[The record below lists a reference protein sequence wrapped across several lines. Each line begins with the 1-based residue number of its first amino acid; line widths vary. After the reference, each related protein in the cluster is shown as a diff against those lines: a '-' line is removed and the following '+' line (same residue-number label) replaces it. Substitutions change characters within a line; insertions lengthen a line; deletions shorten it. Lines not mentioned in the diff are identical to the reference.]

1 MVSLGPIH
9 RGEPKY
15 QKTEECKLGLAN
27 RFVKESGEGRK
38 AESMYA
44 EIEKK
49 INKLRE
55 FFNEEVTEK
64 YDNEY
69 LAWMLFVDGCAVLQF
84 IYSIVENKFKE
95 LKIKNNLAV
104 FEQEDLFLL
113 ENQLPYH
120 LEDLMGLREK
130 K

>member
-1 MVSLGPIH
+1 
-9 RGEPKY
+9 
-15 QKTEECKLGLAN
+15 LAN
-27 RFVKESGEGRK
+27 RFVKESGEGRE

-69 LAWMLFVDGCAVLQF
+69 LAWMLFVDGCTCSIA
-84 IYSIVENKFKE
+84 IHIHYS
-95 LKIKNNLAV
+95 
-104 FEQEDLFLL
+104 
-113 ENQLPYH
+113 
-120 LEDLMGLREK
+120 
-130 K
+130 